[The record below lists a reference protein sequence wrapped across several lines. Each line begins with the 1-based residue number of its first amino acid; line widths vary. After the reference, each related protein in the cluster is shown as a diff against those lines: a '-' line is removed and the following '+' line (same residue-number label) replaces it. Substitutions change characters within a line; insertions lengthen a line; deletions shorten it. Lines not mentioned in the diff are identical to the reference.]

1 MLAQLKDDR
10 DPELHQNL
18 LTRLE
23 TLQNTASQ
31 DREQNVDPQAWLPT
45 FREMSQRLQV
55 SRNDSDDTLSEQ
67 LAAVTTEMQRL
78 DEGLAT
84 LRTADDFASELSE
97 DKGVGMGEG
106 AVSEDE
112 EALAA
117 AMETMMVETK
127 TVRVETVLDNIPAN
141 DDSGDRD
148 SC

>member
-1 MLAQLKDDR
+1 
-10 DPELHQNL
+10 
-18 LTRLE
+18 
-23 TLQNTASQ
+23 
-31 DREQNVDPQAWLPT
+31 
-45 FREMSQRLQV
+45 
-55 SRNDSDDTLSEQ
+55 
-67 LAAVTTEMQRL
+67 MQRL
-78 DEGLAT
+78 TEGLAT

-127 TVRVETVLDNIPAN
+127 TVRVETVLDNMRAN